1 MKNRYLL
8 SALLTMLFCCFMTS
22 VDAQCTKTKKSSC
35 TKSKTEQTKKSCSK
49 SYEYTSCSKYKKSD
63 CGKKNQNAS
72 SWNNMNTIV
81 ALGAVAFDNDNT
93 NFATGLEYTRQVGD
107 NLGLGLLSEV
117 TFGDV
122 NSVKVGIPVSYYF
135 GRLKVSAAPMGIF
148 NKDVNN
154 IIQSGGADGGI
165 TGQVVEDI
173 EMNLGA
179 RAAVSYMMNVKGLII
194 APTVRADY
202 LGDKVIPNVGINV
215 GFGF

>member
-81 ALGAVAFDNDNT
+81 ALGAVAFDNDNPSFT
-93 NFATGLEYTRQVGD
+93 TGLEYTRQVG
-107 NLGLGLLSEV
+107 NQLGLGLLGEV
-117 TFGDV
+117 ALAD
-122 NSVKVGIPVSYYF
+122 NSSVKVGIPVSYYL
-135 GRLKVSAAPMGIF
+135 GRRLKVSASPLAAF
-148 NKDVNN
+148 QQKDVVNT
-154 IIQSGGADGGI
+154 SGNVDDI
-165 TGQVVEDI
+165 TSTEGKDWD
-173 EMNLGA
+173 MALGA
-179 RAAVSYMMNVKGLII
+179 RAGVSYLINMRGMI
-194 APTVRADY
+194 VAPTARIDY
-202 LGDKVIPNVGINV
+202 SDSKMIPSVGVNV